1 MIKVLTV
8 IGTRPEAIKLSPI
21 IHELSKRPNDFQSL
35 VGTTGQHD
43 EILKQVLDLFDIR
56 PDFSL
61 EVMKQNQGLT
71 DLTAAILGKSAKAL
85 SDLRPDIILIQGDT
99 TTVFTT
105 ALAAYYQ
112 KIMIAHVEA
121 GLRTSNK
128 YQPFPEEMNRR
139 LTDQMSDIF
148 FAPTERNRLN
158 LLAEGISDEKIFVTG
173 NTVVDALLKISG
185 TKCLPQVTEL
195 TELEG
200 TLVLITAHRRENFGA
215 PLENIFGAIRRIA
228 NLHPH
233 IRFVYPLHPN
243 PKVRNTAIKLLSSTR
258 NIKLLKP
265 LDYLSFLHLMKRS
278 YIIISDSGGIQE
290 EAPSLNKPVLIIR
303 ETTERP
309 ELVEAGGAILVGSDM
324 DTICTEFNRLIE
336 DKEHYRR
343 MTSIKNPFGDG
354 SASKKIVDIIADSLS
369 KEKEWKKNA
378 CLAL

>member
-8 IGTRPEAIKLSPI
+8 LGTRPEAIKLSPI
-21 IHELSKRPNDFQSL
+21 IHELSKRQNDFQSL

-43 EILKQVLDLFDIR
+43 EILRQVLDLFDIR

-71 DLTAAILGKSAKAL
+71 DLTATILKKSEKAL
-85 SDLRPDIILIQGDT
+85 SDIRPDILLIQGDT

-121 GLRTSNK
+121 GLRTSSK

-158 LLAEGISDEKIFVTG
+158 LLVEGIPDEKIFVTG
-173 NTVVDALLKISG
+173 NTVVDALLKISA
-185 TKCLPQVTEL
+185 TKCLPQLTEL
-195 TELEG
+195 TEVKE

-228 NLHPH
+228 NMHPN

-243 PKVRNTAIKLLSSTR
+243 PNVRNTAIKLLSSVI

-265 LDYLSFLHLMKRS
+265 LDYLSFLHLMRRS

-309 ELVEAGGAILVGSDM
+309 ELVEAGGAILVGSDKE
-324 DTICTEFNRLIE
+324 TICKEFNRLIE

-343 MTSIKNPFGDG
+343 MTSITNPFGDG
-354 SASKKIVDIIADSLS
+354 SAAKKIVDIIADSLS
-369 KEKEWKKNA
+369 R
-378 CLAL
+378 

>member
-8 IGTRPEAIKLSPI
+8 LGTRPEAIKLSPI
-21 IHELSKRPNDFQSL
+21 IHELSKRQNDFQSL

-43 EILKQVLDLFDIR
+43 EILRQVLDLFDIR

-71 DLTAAILGKSAKAL
+71 DLTATILKKSEKAL
-85 SDLRPDIILIQGDT
+85 SDIRPDILLIQGDT

-121 GLRTSNK
+121 GLRTSSK

-158 LLAEGISDEKIFVTG
+158 LLVEGIPDEKIFVTG
-173 NTVVDALLKISG
+173 NTVVDALLKISA
-185 TKCLPQVTEL
+185 TKCLPQLTEL
-195 TELEG
+195 TEVKE

-228 NLHPH
+228 NMHPN

-243 PKVRNTAIKLLSSTR
+243 PNVRNTAIKLLSSVI

-265 LDYLSFLHLMKRS
+265 LDYLSFLHLMRRS

-309 ELVEAGGAILVGSDM
+309 ELVEAGGAILVGSDKE
-324 DTICTEFNRLIE
+324 TICKEFNRLIE

-343 MTSIKNPFGDG
+343 MTSITNPFGDG
-354 SASKKIVDIIADSLS
+354 SAAKKIVDIIADSLS
-369 KEKEWKKNA
+369 REKEWKKNTY
-378 CLAL
+378 LAL

>member
-8 IGTRPEAIKLSPI
+8 LGTRPEAIKLSPI
-21 IHELSKRPNDFQSL
+21 IHELSKRQNDFQSL

-71 DLTAAILGKSAKAL
+71 DLTAAILKKSAKAL
-85 SDLRPDIILIQGDT
+85 SDIRPDIILIQGDT

-158 LLAEGISDEKIFVTG
+158 LLAEGIPDEKIFVTG
-173 NTVVDALLKISG
+173 NTVVDALLKILA

-195 TELEG
+195 TEFKG
-200 TLVLITAHRRENFGA
+200 TLVLVTAHRRENFGA
-215 PLENIFGAIRRIA
+215 PLENIFSAIRRIA
-228 NLHPH
+228 NMHPN

-243 PKVRNTAIKLLSSTR
+243 PNVRNTAIKLLSSAI

-309 ELVEAGGAILVGSDM
+309 ELVEAGGAILVGSDKE
-324 DTICTEFNRLIE
+324 TICKEFNRLIE

-343 MTSIKNPFGDG
+343 MTSITNPFGDG
-354 SASKKIVDIIADSLS
+354 SAAKKIVDIIAHSLS
-369 KEKEWKKNA
+369 REKEWKKNT